1 MLNTASEALTSSK
14 RARWPGV
21 ATSQALTPAT
31 PGACEDSPDT
41 YKEVRLTKLQAGTS
55 RKEGRGLN
63 TKILL
68 RTSVL

>member
-41 YKEVRLTKLQAGTS
+41 YKKVNKASAGAS